1 MVQLDILNGTKA
13 GSQCV
18 ARRFPFQLGR
28 SPQAA
33 LVLPDPGVWEQHAT
47 FTSRPGQGVV
57 VSAAKDAF
65 VAVNGQRVQEAV
77 LRNGDL
83 IEAGSV
89 KMRFGLSPAPQSS
102 LRLREALT
110 WLGLAVL
117 CLGQVAL
124 IYWLTA

>member
-13 GSQCV
+13 GSRCV

-47 FTSRPGQGVV
+47 FSPRPGQGVV
-57 VSAAKDAF
+57 ISAAKDTF

-89 KMRFGLSPAPQSS
+89 KMRFGLSPAPQRS
-102 LRLREALT
+102 LRLRETLT
-110 WLGLAVL
+110 WFALAVL

>member
-13 GSQCV
+13 GSQWV
-18 ARRFPFQLGR
+18 TRRFPFQLGR

-33 LVLPDPGVWEQHAT
+33 LILPDPGVWEQHAT
-47 FTSRPGQGVV
+47 FAPRAGQGVV

-65 VAVNGQRVQEAV
+65 IAVNGQRVQEAV
-77 LRNGDL
+77 LRSGDL

-102 LRLREALT
+102 LRLRETLT
-110 WLGLAVL
+110 WFGLAVL

>member
-13 GSQCV
+13 GSQWV

-33 LVLPDPGVWEQHAT
+33 LVLSDHGVWDQHAT
-47 FTSRPGQGVV
+47 FASRPGQGVV
-57 VSAAKDAF
+57 VSAAREAF
-65 VAVNGQRVQEAV
+65 VAVNGQRVQDAV

-83 IEAGSV
+83 IETGSV
-89 KMRFGLSPAPQSS
+89 KMRFGLSPAPQRS

-110 WLGLAVL
+110 WFTLAVL

-124 IYWLTA
+124 IYWLMG

>member
-1 MVQLDILNGTKA
+1 
-13 GSQCV
+13 
-18 ARRFPFQLGR
+18 
-28 SPQAA
+28 
-33 LVLPDPGVWEQHAT
+33 
-47 FTSRPGQGVV
+47 
-57 VSAAKDAF
+57 

-89 KMRFGLSPAPQSS
+89 KMRFGLSPAPQHS
-102 LRLREALT
+102 LRLREGLT
-110 WLGLAVL
+110 WFALAVL